1 MPLQGSRGF
10 RRTSELRPGAACV
23 PSRVREEWQ
32 RAGRGGGDSGRGC
45 RLAGVPLCELDSGR
59 AGPSL
64 GAAGDAFFPS
74 QRLTRRFTSP
84 SDSLVSRLRR
94 SCRLRSGA
102 RRPKDPHL
110 LLLMSTEHATLNV
123 FLRASAECRCGWPRA
138 RLGGER
144 LGR

>member
-32 RAGRGGGDSGRGC
+32 RAGRGGGGSGRGR

-64 GAAGDAFFPS
+64 SEPQGTLS
-74 QRLTRRFTSP
+74 S
-84 SDSLVSRLRR
+84 RR
-94 SCRLRSGA
+94 SGSRGASRPPRTRSSVASVALVVRVQGQG
-102 RRPKDPHL
+102 DPRTH
-110 LLLMSTEHATLNV
+110 T
-123 FLRASAECRCGWPRA
+123 CYC
-138 RLGGER
+138 
-144 LGR
+144 